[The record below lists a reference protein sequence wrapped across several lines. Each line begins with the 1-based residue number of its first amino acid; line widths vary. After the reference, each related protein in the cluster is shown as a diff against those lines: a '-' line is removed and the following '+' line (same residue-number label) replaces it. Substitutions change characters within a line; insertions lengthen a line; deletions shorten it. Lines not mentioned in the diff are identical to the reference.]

1 MRAPAEG
8 RRLGMALPHEEWVL
22 RLAALFAVAWAV
34 IRAAVQSITVDE
46 ADTYFWFVAKSE
58 VWHPYS
64 NNHILNSLLMWITT
78 HAFGNSILAIR
89 APALLGGCLYV
100 AICYF
105 LCRAITDQLILQ
117 LPFFICLT
125 YNPFILD
132 FMVAARG
139 YSLASAFLLAAIA
152 IPVWRRM
159 TLRISCVLASLALGL
174 SFSAN
179 FSFAFV
185 DLATF
190 LAIMT
195 WAIRRREG
203 ASIVRIVGFCAL
215 PGLAVA
221 LLICGYPLARWP
233 AGAFWESAHSLSEMT
248 QSLVD
253 SSLYQLNPWFRGGLM
268 EDLKPLLLPALGILC
283 VWRLIVTRVQ
293 GWRGKFA
300 AALSGIVV
308 LSVAMN
314 WLAFRFQILP
324 LPLGRTG
331 IYLLPLVTLI
341 AGIVAAAPAR
351 AVISEWLRRSI
362 TVVFICLA
370 LYFLACLR
378 LTYFKEYQPGAEV
391 KQVYSVLTRLHH
403 AYGVTDVGVAGE
415 YLSSLN
421 YYQMRSKREALTFAL
436 FDSPV
441 HEPVY
446 VLHGTESRKFINM
459 ENLAI
464 IYRGKLSDIVIA
476 VRADG
481 AIPATMIEQ

>member
-1 MRAPAEG
+1 MNADFGHLTMGFDRQW
-8 RRLGMALPHEEWVL
+8 LL
-22 RLAALFAVAWAV
+22 RFAALFAVVWAV
-34 IRAAVQSITVDE
+34 IRAAVQSITMDE
-46 ADTYFWFVAKSE
+46 IDTYNWFVASSD
-58 VWHPYS
+58 VWRPYS

-89 APALLGGCLYV
+89 APALLGGCLYI
-100 AICYF
+100 AACYF

-117 LPFFICLT
+117 LPLFVGLT
-125 YNPFILD
+125 YNPFIFD

-139 YSLASAFLLAAIA
+139 YGLSSAFLLAAIA
-152 IPVWRRM
+152 IPVWHGM
-159 TLRISCVLASLALGL
+159 TLRTSCILASLALGL

-185 DLATF
+185 DLAAF

-195 WAIRRREG
+195 WAIRHREG
-203 ASIVRIVGFCAL
+203 TSVARIVAFCTL

-221 LLICGYPLARWP
+221 LLICGYPLAHWP

-253 SSLYQLNPWFRGGLM
+253 SSLYQLNSWFRDGLM

-283 VWRLIVTRVQ
+283 VCQLVVTGIR
-293 GWRGKFA
+293 GWRGRFA

-308 LSVAMN
+308 LSVALN
-314 WLAFRFQILP
+314 WLAFRFHILP

-341 AGIVAAAPAR
+341 AGIIAAAPSHSM
-351 AVISEWLRRSI
+351 ISEWLRRSI

-391 KQVYSVLTRLHH
+391 KQVYSVLARLHRV
-403 AYGVTDVGVAGE
+403 YGVTDAGVAGE

-421 YYQMRSKREALTFAL
+421 YYQLRSKREAFTFAP

-446 VLHGTESRKFINM
+446 VLHGNESRKFINM

-464 IYRGKLSDIVIA
+464 IYRGRLSDIVIA